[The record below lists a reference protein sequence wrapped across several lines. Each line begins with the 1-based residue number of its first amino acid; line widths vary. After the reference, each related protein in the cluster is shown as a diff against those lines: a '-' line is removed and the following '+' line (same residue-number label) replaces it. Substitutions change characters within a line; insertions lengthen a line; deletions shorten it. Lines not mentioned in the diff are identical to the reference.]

1 MNDEMDRSS
10 EWLEIVRRKVEAI
23 RFGTVQIVVHDGRV
37 TLVESTE
44 KTRVADL
51 EDKTR
56 SESRRPRR
64 DPS

>member
-10 EWLEIVRRKVEAI
+10 EWLKIVRRKVEAI